1 MASTVSNYIG
11 EHKASLNI
19 IGRFGFSIH
28 CDSHTNYE
36 PVFGPS
42 GVYELYVDFKGADSV
57 DSSVLGILLLLRR
70 KAVTQSIQ

>member
-1 MASTVSNYIG
+1 MASTISNYIG
-11 EHKASLNI
+11 ENKASLNI

-42 GVYELYVDFKGADSV
+42 GVYELYVDLKGADSV
-57 DSSVLGILLLLRR
+57 DSAVLGMLLLLR
-70 KAVTQSIQ
+70 KKTMAQSIQ